1 VGLDLIYVRC
11 AEPLIAAAQRDRAV
25 AESLMHGGSGATE
38 TIDIGRSE
46 DTLYRLLHGGTLSIS
61 DDHDHW
67 AGLALVGDGWLH
79 WGIDTGYG
87 SPRFLLPPQ
96 VAMIARELA
105 PLVDAVLVE
114 RYQDVIRDDARLH
127 GYVLPNFARLRR
139 FYGDAANAH
148 EAVVV
153 TPA

>member
-11 AEPLIAAAQRDRAV
+11 AEPLIEAAHRDRAL
-25 AESLMHGGSGATE
+25 AKSLMYGGGASE
-38 TIDIGRSE
+38 TMDIGRSA
-46 DTLYRLLHGGTLSIS
+46 DTLYRLFHGGTLSIS

-79 WGIDTGYG
+79 FGIDTGYG

-96 VAMIARELA
+96 VEMVARELA
-105 PLVDAVLVE
+105 PLTDAVFVA

-127 GYVLPNFARLRR
+127 DYVLPNFARLRR
-139 FYGDAANAH
+139 FYCDAARER